1 MLNSPIQLSVGAV
14 RCGDSSDAPTPPAP
28 SPYAS
33 LPRLARQTGARPLA
47 SIFLRFAEIRGGLE
61 WFLDFCI
68 PQELCFMTTGPGK
81 PLASNRKAW
90 HDYFIEERYE
100 AGISLTGTEVKAL
113 REGRAN
119 LQDSFARIE
128 DHEVILRQCHISP
141 YSHGGHENHDPLRPR
156 KLLLHRSEINRL
168 AGRLQQRGVT
178 LVPLQLY
185 LKQGRIKVELG
196 LARGKQR
203 GDKRETLRRKV
214 AEREVERAMKPG
226 RRER

>member
-1 MLNSPIQLSVGAV
+1 VTAEPAAV
-14 RCGDSSDAPTPPAP
+14 TPVA
-28 SPYAS
+28 
-33 LPRLARQTGARPLA
+33 T
-47 SIFLRFAEIRGGLE
+47 
-61 WFLDFCI
+61 
-68 PQELCFMTTGPGK
+68 
-81 PLASNRKAW
+81 NRKAW

-128 DHEVILRQCHISP
+128 HDEVILRQCHISP
-141 YSHGGHENHDPLRPR
+141 YSHGGRENHDPLRPR
-156 KLLLHRSEINRL
+156 KLLLRREEISRL
-168 AGRLQQRGVT
+168 AGRLQQRGLT
-178 LVPLQLY
+178 LVPLQFY
-185 LKQGRIKVELG
+185 LKKGRIKVELG

-214 AEREVERAMKPG
+214 AEREVERAMKRE

>member
-1 MLNSPIQLSVGAV
+1 MTTEPN
-14 RCGDSSDAPTPPAP
+14 
-28 SPYAS
+28 
-33 LPRLARQTGARPLA
+33 RPLA
-47 SIFLRFAEIRGGLE
+47 
-61 WFLDFCI
+61 
-68 PQELCFMTTGPGK
+68 T
-81 PLASNRKAW
+81 NRKAW
-90 HDYFIEERYE
+90 HDYFIDERYE

-128 DHEVILRQCHISP
+128 NNEVILRQCHISP
-141 YSHGGHENHDPLRPR
+141 YSHGGRENHDPIRPR
-156 KLLLHRSEINRL
+156 KLLLRREEINRL
-168 AGRLQQRGVT
+168 IGRLQQRGLT
-178 LVPLQLY
+178 LVPLQFY

-203 GDKRETLRRKV
+203 GDKRESLRRKV